1 MGCGQNPGNSMWRD
15 IMKKIMVVT
24 LSAMFILV
32 LFGCGTANHGSNSLA
47 PSEEISADNNSLE
60 EEIYE
65 DIKENEDAIKE
76 NSKEEWYFLEGE
88 GGWHQRVTDEH
99 LKKAQYIFDQG
110 IDDALESHC
119 VLLYKDEAR
128 DFSLYYSFK
137 SYQYDDYEDVLIV
150 SNGKKTVVKGL
161 GAWDRVDLREVASSY
176 DIDNDGFEEIIIPV
190 VTGTGTGYL
199 QTSFFV
205 FDSSDGV
212 TYDELSVCN
221 PEGIIYDGDSTN
233 PLQNVSVDV
242 DKNDGTVKYMLGNS
256 VKYEGHVKGLIDF
269 YSISKVRIGDSVD
282 AQLTESGKL
291 VFIAH
296 PCFYGEE
303 FVSGAFAFTGDTE
316 NDVCDI
322 FYEIEYIEDGTFRCV
337 SVVFDKWL
345 QQLF

>member
-1 MGCGQNPGNSMWRD
+1 MNKRFGYIAICI
-15 IMKKIMVVT
+15 IM
-24 LSAMFILV
+24 LV
-32 LFGCGTANHGSNSLA
+32 LVGCGTVDAKNDTLST
-47 PSEEISADNNSLE
+47 SEERSADIYNLDE
-60 EEIYE
+60 EVHE
-65 DIKENEDAIKE
+65 DIIGTEDVI
-76 NSKEEWYFLEGE
+76 SEEPQDEWCFLEGE

-176 DIDNDGFEEIIIPV
+176 DVDNDGFEEIIIPV

-221 PEGIIYDGDSTN
+221 PEGIIYDGDSSN

-269 YSISKVRIGDSVD
+269 YSDISKVRIGDSVD